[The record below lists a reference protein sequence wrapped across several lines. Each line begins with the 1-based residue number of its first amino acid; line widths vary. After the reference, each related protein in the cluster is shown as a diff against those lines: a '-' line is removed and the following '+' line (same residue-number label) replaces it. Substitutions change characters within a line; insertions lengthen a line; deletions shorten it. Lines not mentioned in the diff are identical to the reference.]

1 MPLECR
7 ELEKTFLHAYVDGE
21 FSADESAEMKA
32 HLAGCAICAET
43 VRVQQSYKVAAG
55 RANVA
60 APHQLHDAVRG
71 SLAAEPYRGRWA
83 RALREPRAVAVA
95 AATVGAAAW
104 FLAGGLQHPIFRG
117 GHSIVDDGVALHARA
132 LPLDYTASDVSSA
145 QRWLSEKLDFGVR
158 LPRFSQGPRLEGV
171 RLSQVRSRQAAV
183 VTYTR
188 AAAAGGCPAH
198 RRSAGLAL
206 PRARLQ
212 HRLLAQRRDR
222 LFADQRSR
230 RRGRSRTG
238 AVGRAAIARVPHHT
252 RGISRRFV
260 DTPRAAPVS
269 F

>member
-132 LPLDYTASDVSSA
+132 
-145 QRWLSEKLDFGVR
+145 RVR
-158 LPRFSQGPRLEGV
+158 EPRPTNPCQSPPPR
-171 RLSQVRSRQAAV
+171 RDARRC
-183 VTYTR
+183 R
-188 AAAAGGCPAH
+188 R
-198 RRSAGLAL
+198 RRSVFLRR
-206 PRARLQ
+206 PR
-212 HRLLAQRRDR
+212 
-222 LFADQRSR
+222 
-230 RRGRSRTG
+230 
-238 AVGRAAIARVPHHT
+238 P
-252 RGISRRFV
+252 
-260 DTPRAAPVS
+260 PR
-269 F
+269 

>member
-183 VTYTR
+183 VTYTVPAANGRRVSLLIVDDPEPQLPGAARRIADRQVWLSR
-188 AAAAGGCPAH
+188 AHGFNIASW
-198 RRSAGLAL
+198 RNDEIVYSLISDLDEEDVLAL
-206 PRARLQ
+206 VQSAELR
-212 HRLLAQRRDR
+212 
-222 LFADQRSR
+222 
-230 RRGRSRTG
+230 
-238 AVGRAAIARVPHHT
+238 
-252 RGISRRFV
+252 
-260 DTPRAAPVS
+260 
-269 F
+269 